1 MAIIPRY
8 SDKFE
13 NNEQRRAFI
22 REAMVRGQ
30 FVAIHV
36 MLTTTGKPDMTM
48 LQTEINYVTMY
59 AMHRAREL
67 EKKMC
72 SIAACSHLVDVTD
85 EVLIR
90 YGFTVE
96 DITAN
101 KTLKSAVQPKAIAR
115 NA

>member
-1 MAIIPRY
+1 MW
-8 SDKFE
+8 
-13 NNEQRRAFI
+13 
-22 REAMVRGQ
+22 
-30 FVAIHV
+30 
-36 MLTTTGKPDMTM
+36 
-48 LQTEINYVTMY
+48 
-59 AMHRAREL
+59 
-67 EKKMC
+67 

-101 KTLKSAVQPKAIAR
+101 KTLKSAVQPKAIVL